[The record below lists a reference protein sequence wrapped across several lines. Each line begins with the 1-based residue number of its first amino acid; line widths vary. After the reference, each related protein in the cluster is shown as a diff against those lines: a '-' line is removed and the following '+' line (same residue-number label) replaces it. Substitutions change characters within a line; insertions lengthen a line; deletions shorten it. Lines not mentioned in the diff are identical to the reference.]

1 MTQYWAEILLTTLAL
16 TAIIAARYLVFSG
29 LAYWLLWQ
37 RGGEKLAAKRLN
49 RDRPMRRMMLQ
60 EIRLSLLSSGIY
72 AAPAAVALVAWLHG
86 GTKIYTDWP
95 AYGGAPY
102 LLASA
107 FLYLAVQDTYYYWAH
122 RLMHH
127 PRLFPWMHAGHHR
140 SRQPTP
146 FASFAFDPAE
156 ALATAWLLPAMA
168 FVVPIHI
175 GLVVALLV
183 LMTVTAVMNHSGW
196 EMLPGR
202 FVHGPVGRHLISATH
217 HSLHHARF
225 NANYGLYFRF
235 WDRLMGT
242 DAMPQ
247 SAPSKSTPMNPAA
260 KARSGKVVAGFPSDR
275 ATSKR
280 IGSGPRGKDVSA

>member
-1 MTQYWAEILLTTLAL
+1 MALEILITTAAL

-37 RGGEKLAAKRLN
+37 RGGEKLAARRLN
-49 RDRPMRRMMLQ
+49 RDRPMRRVILQ
-60 EIRLSLLSSGIY
+60 EIRLSLLSSGVY
-72 AAPAAVALVAWLHG
+72 ALPAAVALVAWTHG
-86 GTKIYTDWP
+86 GTAIYIDWS
-95 AYGGAPY
+95 AHGGLPY
-102 LLASA
+102 LLFSA
-107 FLYLAVQDTYYYWAH
+107 FLYLAVQDSYYYWAH

-127 PRLFPWMHAGHHR
+127 PRLFAAMHAGHHR

-156 ALATAWLLPAMA
+156 AALTAWLLPAMA

-175 GLVVALLV
+175 GVALALLM

-196 EMLPGR
+196 EMLPER

-217 HSLHHARF
+217 HGLHHQRF
-225 NANYGLYFRF
+225 GRNYGLYFRF

-242 DAMPQ
+242 DEMPG
-247 SAPSKSTPMNPAA
+247 A
-260 KARSGKVVAGFPSDR
+260 
-275 ATSKR
+275 
-280 IGSGPRGKDVSA
+280 